1 MVDQDLPTIY
11 TKKNLI
17 ESSVRKKKLYMKWL
31 WKVTRKKKECTRKK
45 MGLPKK
51 LTEQQIKF
59 ANLLI
64 SEQGRK
70 TATACAIEAGYA
82 KDSARQAASKL
93 QNPKLFP
100 LVVQYIGE
108 LREEWQK
115 QFEVTFGNHIAELAK
130 LRNEAR
136 DKKAWS
142 AAVNAEVAR
151 GKAAGL
157 YIEQKII
164 RTGKLEDL
172 TTEELEARMKQII
185 DDYSPILEGVEFEEL
200 KDKVKE
206 EPKQSKDKN
215 PKQINSSE

>member
-1 MVDQDLPTIY
+1 
-11 TKKNLI
+11 
-17 ESSVRKKKLYMKWL
+17 
-31 WKVTRKKKECTRKK
+31 

-64 SEQGRK
+64 WEEGRK
-70 TATACAIEAGYA
+70 TATQCAIEAGYA
-82 KDSARQAASKL
+82 KDSARQHASKL
-93 QNPKLFP
+93 QNPKLYP

-115 QFEVTFGNHIAELAK
+115 KYDVTFGTHISELAK
-130 LRNEAR
+130 LRDEAR
-136 DKKAWS
+136 EKKAWS

-172 TTEELEARMKQII
+172 TTEELESRMKQII
-185 DDYSPILEGVEFEEL
+185 DDYSPILDGVEVQELIEEV
-200 KDKVKE
+200 KDK
-206 EPKQSKDKN
+206 PKSTSKAN
-215 PKQINSSE
+215 

>member
-1 MVDQDLPTIY
+1 
-11 TKKNLI
+11 
-17 ESSVRKKKLYMKWL
+17 
-31 WKVTRKKKECTRKK
+31 
-45 MGLPKK
+45 MGVPKK

-70 TATACAIEAGYA
+70 NATQCAIEAGYA

-93 QNPKLFP
+93 QNPKMYP

-108 LREEWQK
+108 IREEWQK
-115 QFEVTFGNHIAELAK
+115 QYEVTFGNHISELGK
-130 LRNEAR
+130 LRDEAR

-172 TTEELEARMKQII
+172 TTEELEGRMKQIL
-185 DDYSPILEGVEFEEL
+185 DEYSPILEGVEVQELVEKVRSQPNLEEDQETL
-200 KDKVKE
+200 DLLNIKDITE
-206 EPKQSKDKN
+206 Q
-215 PKQINSSE
+215 

>member
-1 MVDQDLPTIY
+1 
-11 TKKNLI
+11 
-17 ESSVRKKKLYMKWL
+17 
-31 WKVTRKKKECTRKK
+31 
-45 MGLPKK
+45 MGVPKR

-64 SEQGRK
+64 SEQGRM

-172 TTEELEARMKQII
+172 SAEELEKRMKQII
-185 DDYSPILEGVEFEEL
+185 DEYSPILDGVDENEIKKKL
-200 KDKVKE
+200 
-206 EPKQSKDKN
+206 
-215 PKQINSSE
+215 NSN

>member
-1 MVDQDLPTIY
+1 
-11 TKKNLI
+11 
-17 ESSVRKKKLYMKWL
+17 
-31 WKVTRKKKECTRKK
+31 

-64 SEQGRK
+64 AEEGRK
-70 TATACAIEAGYA
+70 TATQCAIEAGYA
-82 KDSARQAASKL
+82 KDSARQHASKL
-93 QNPKLFP
+93 QNPKLYP

-108 LREEWQK
+108 LRAEWQK
-115 QFEVTFGNHIAELAK
+115 KFEVTFGNHITELGK
-130 LRNEAR
+130 LRDEAR
-136 DKKAWS
+136 EKKAWS

-172 TTEELEARMKQII
+172 STEELESRMKQII
-185 DDYSPILEGVEFEEL
+185 DDYSPILEGIEVEEL
-200 KDKVKE
+200 TEKVRQMPTPEKIID
-206 EPKQSKDKN
+206 PTSD
-215 PKQINSSE
+215 

>member
-1 MVDQDLPTIY
+1 M
-11 TKKNLI
+11 
-17 ESSVRKKKLYMKWL
+17 
-31 WKVTRKKKECTRKK
+31 
-45 MGLPKK
+45 
-51 LTEQQIKF
+51 
-59 ANLLI
+59 
-64 SEQGRK
+64 

-172 TTEELEARMKQII
+172 TTEELESRMKQII

-206 EPKQSKDKN
+206 EQKQSKDKN
-215 PKQINSSE
+215 QKQTDSSE

>member
-1 MVDQDLPTIY
+1 
-11 TKKNLI
+11 
-17 ESSVRKKKLYMKWL
+17 
-31 WKVTRKKKECTRKK
+31 

-64 SEQGRK
+64 AEQGRMNG
-70 TATACAIEAGYA
+70 TQCAIAAGYA
-82 KDSARQAASKL
+82 KGSARQAASKL
-93 QNPKLFP
+93 QNPKLYP

-115 QFEVTFGNHIAELAK
+115 QYEVTFANHISELAK

-136 DKKAWS
+136 EKKAWS

-172 TTEELEARMKQII
+172 TTEELESRMQQII
-185 DDYSPILEGVEFEEL
+185 DDYSPILENVEFEEL
-200 KDKVKE
+200 KEKVKE
-206 EPKQSKDKN
+206 EKKQNTDKN
-215 PKQINSSE
+215 LKEKDSSE

>member
-1 MVDQDLPTIY
+1 
-11 TKKNLI
+11 
-17 ESSVRKKKLYMKWL
+17 
-31 WKVTRKKKECTRKK
+31 
-45 MGLPKK
+45 MGVPKK

-70 TATACAIEAGYA
+70 NATQCAIEAGYA

-93 QNPKLFP
+93 QNPKMYP

-108 LREEWQK
+108 IREEWQK
-115 QFEVTFGNHIAELAK
+115 QYEVTFGNHISELGK
-130 LRNEAR
+130 LRDEAR

-172 TTEELEARMKQII
+172 TTEELEGRMKQIL
-185 DDYSPILEGVEFEEL
+185 DEYSPILEGVEVQELVEKVRSQPNLEEDQETL
-200 KDKVKE
+200 DLLNIKDIIE
-206 EPKQSKDKN
+206 Q
-215 PKQINSSE
+215 

>member
-1 MVDQDLPTIY
+1 
-11 TKKNLI
+11 
-17 ESSVRKKKLYMKWL
+17 
-31 WKVTRKKKECTRKK
+31 

-59 ANLLI
+59 ANLI
-64 SEQGRK
+64 VAEEGRK
-70 TATACAIEAGYA
+70 TATQCAIEAGYA

-93 QNPKLFP
+93 QNPKLYP

-115 QFEVTFGNHIAELAK
+115 QYEVTFGNHISELGK
-130 LRNEAR
+130 LRDEAR

-172 TTEELEARMKQII
+172 TTEELEGRMKQIL
-185 DDYSPILEGVEFEEL
+185 DEYSPILEGVEVQELVEKVRSQPNLEEDQETL
-200 KDKVKE
+200 DLFNIKDITE
-206 EPKQSKDKN
+206 Q
-215 PKQINSSE
+215 

>member
-1 MVDQDLPTIY
+1 
-11 TKKNLI
+11 
-17 ESSVRKKKLYMKWL
+17 
-31 WKVTRKKKECTRKK
+31 

-70 TATACAIEAGYA
+70 TATQCAIEAGYA

-93 QNPKLFP
+93 QNPKLYP
-100 LVVQYIGE
+100 LVVQYIGQ

-136 DKKAWS
+136 EKKAWS

-172 TTEELEARMKQII
+172 TTEELESRMKQII

-200 KDKVKE
+200 KEKVKE
-206 EPKQSKDKN
+206 EKKQDTDKN
-215 PKQINSSE
+215 LKEKDSLD

>member
-1 MVDQDLPTIY
+1 MGVPKRLTDQQ
-11 TKKNLI
+11 
-17 ESSVRKKKLYMKWL
+17 MA
-31 WKVTRKKKECTRKK
+31 
-45 MGLPKK
+45 
-51 LTEQQIKF
+51 F
-59 ANLLI
+59 ANLLV

-70 TATACAIEAGYA
+70 TATQCAIEAGYA
-82 KDSARQAASKL
+82 KDLARQAASLL
-93 QNPKLFP
+93 QNPKRYP

-115 QFEVTFGNHIAELAK
+115 QYEVTFGNHISELGK
-130 LRNEAR
+130 LRDEAR

-172 TTEELEARMKQII
+172 STEELESRMKQII
-185 DDYSPILEGVEFEEL
+185 DEYSPILEGVEFEEL
-200 KDKVKE
+200 KEKVKE
-206 EPKQSKDKN
+206 SPSKETEDTLD
-215 PKQINSSE
+215 

>member
-17 ESSVRKKKLYMKWL
+17 ESSVRKNKLYMKWL

-64 SEQGRK
+64 SEQGRM

-115 QFEVTFGNHIAELAK
+115 QYEVTFGNHISELGK
-130 LRNEAR
+130 LRDEAR

-172 TTEELEARMKQII
+172 STEELESRMKQII

-200 KDKVKE
+200 KEKVKNPE
-206 EPKQSKDKN
+206 IQKQDK
-215 PKQINSSE
+215 PLD

>member
-1 MVDQDLPTIY
+1 MGVPKRLTDQQ
-11 TKKNLI
+11 
-17 ESSVRKKKLYMKWL
+17 MA
-31 WKVTRKKKECTRKK
+31 
-45 MGLPKK
+45 
-51 LTEQQIKF
+51 F
-59 ANLLI
+59 ANLLV

-70 TATACAIEAGYA
+70 NATQCAIEAGYA
-82 KDSARQAASKL
+82 KDSARQAASLL
-93 QNPKLFP
+93 QNPKRYP

-115 QFEVTFGNHIAELAK
+115 QYEVTFGNHISELGK
-130 LRNEAR
+130 LRDEAR

-172 TTEELEARMKQII
+172 STEELESRMKQII
-185 DDYSPILEGVEFEEL
+185 DEYSPILEGVEFEEL
-200 KDKVKE
+200 KEKVKE
-206 EPKQSKDKN
+206 SPSKETEDTLD
-215 PKQINSSE
+215 

>member
-1 MVDQDLPTIY
+1 
-11 TKKNLI
+11 
-17 ESSVRKKKLYMKWL
+17 
-31 WKVTRKKKECTRKK
+31 
-45 MGLPKK
+45 MGVPKR

-64 SEQGRK
+64 SEQGRM

-93 QNPKLFP
+93 QNPKLFS

-172 TTEELEARMKQII
+172 STEELELRMKQII

-200 KDKVKE
+200 KEKVKE
-206 EPKQSKDKN
+206 SPK
-215 PKQINSSE
+215 KQQESN

>member
-1 MVDQDLPTIY
+1 MGVPKRLTDQQ
-11 TKKNLI
+11 
-17 ESSVRKKKLYMKWL
+17 MA
-31 WKVTRKKKECTRKK
+31 
-45 MGLPKK
+45 
-51 LTEQQIKF
+51 F
-59 ANLLI
+59 ANLLV

-70 TATACAIEAGYA
+70 TATQCAIEAGYA
-82 KDSARQAASKL
+82 KDSARQAASLL
-93 QNPKLFP
+93 QNPKRYP

-115 QFEVTFGNHIAELAK
+115 QYEVTFGNHISELGK
-130 LRNEAR
+130 LRDEAR

-172 TTEELEARMKQII
+172 STEELESRMKQII
-185 DDYSPILEGVEFEEL
+185 DEYSPILEGVEFEEL
-200 KDKVKE
+200 KEKVKE
-206 EPKQSKDKN
+206 SPNKETEDTLD
-215 PKQINSSE
+215 